1 MKSEKVILGILA
13 GVAGGAILGLLFAPE
28 KGARTRKKI
37 ADTSEDYAEE
47 LKDTFNEYV
56 DAISEKYTSALHT
69 AESVVAEGKSKYT
82 EFMSDGKAK
91 LEDVRKS

>member
-28 KGARTRKKI
+28 KGARTRKRI
-37 ADTSEDYAEE
+37 SDTSEDYAEE
-47 LKDTFNEYV
+47 LKDTFNDYV
-56 DAISEKYTSALHT
+56 NAVSKQYTKALHS
-69 AESVVAEGKSKYT
+69 AENVVAEGKSKYT

-91 LEDVRKS
+91 LDEVTKS